1 MFILGTSAVQALV
14 PINQLDLVGPIPQA
28 FRLGLGSTGA
38 IAIIIPFAVFAITSR
53 AFTNSSMLFTATTRM
68 PMVAGWDSLLP
79 AWFTRLHPRYRTP
92 INSIVFIGA
101 CALGGARSGCDERAV
116 GGRGASGHFRRPH
129 RGGARRLVPGREGR
143 DPLPGRRIRLR
154 QVGHRAGCHEPAR
167 ARRPALGETDELCR
181 HRPHLAVG
189 PRDGAAARQSHGDDL
204 PGADDQPQ
212 PRLHDRLADGGGADA
227 ATRAARAPRRST
239 APPN

>member
-14 PINQLDLVGPIPQA
+14 PIGQLDLVGPIPQA

-101 CALGGARSGCDERAV
+101 CALVCAIAGMINVGEQEAFQLIDNAAGIFYGLTYLVLFAVPLLGWRGTAERAPLWLRGLAVAGFATTTLYVILSVLPIVPVVSQTAFAIKIATVVVVANVV
-116 GGRGASGHFRRPH
+116 GTALYANERR
-129 RGGARRLVPGREGR
+129 RRRLR
-143 DPLPGRRIRLR
+143 
-154 QVGHRAGCHEPAR
+154 
-167 ARRPALGETDELCR
+167 T
-181 HRPHLAVG
+181 AVG
-189 PRDGAAARQSHGDDL
+189 QTSESSSGEPLSPAV
-204 PGADDQPQ
+204 P
-212 PRLHDRLADGGGADA
+212 
-227 ATRAARAPRRST
+227 
-239 APPN
+239 